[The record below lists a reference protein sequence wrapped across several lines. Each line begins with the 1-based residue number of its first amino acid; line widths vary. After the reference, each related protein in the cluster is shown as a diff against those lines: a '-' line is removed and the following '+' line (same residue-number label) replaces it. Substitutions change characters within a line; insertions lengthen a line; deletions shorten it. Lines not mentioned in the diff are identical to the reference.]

1 MSYNPQSVVKKLSVY
16 CVLLMLVGQS
26 IGCAS
31 SVPPLSEALLL
42 PEISASEGASEPP
55 SDAVSRTPA
64 DVLPRPLRLAF
75 MAGHVRAGMALY
87 RADELEMAAPH
98 LLHPVSETHQAEREG
113 LEELGFDHSLYVRVS
128 RALEANRPAVDIKNL
143 LAETETN
150 LALVTSRAGGDH
162 LTIIEFLLR
171 TIVDEYSLSI
181 NDGRLTDVG
190 EYQDAFGFSQVAI
203 EHARALSVSQRG
215 DLLDALQQLAALWPM
230 GPIPVDN
237 PTSVAVLVDAVNTML
252 VHFK

>member
-1 MSYNPQSVVKKLSVY
+1 MSYSPQSVVKNLSVY
-16 CVLLMLVGQS
+16 CILSMFVGQL

-31 SVPPLSEALLL
+31 SAPPPSEALIL
-42 PEISASEGASEPP
+42 PEISPREGATEP
-55 SDAVSRTPA
+55 SNAVSSAPA
-64 DVLPRPLRLAF
+64 DSLPRPLRLAF
-75 MAGHVRAGMALY
+75 MAGHVHAGMALY
-87 RADELEMAAPH
+87 RTGKLEMAAPH

-128 RALEANRPAVDIKNL
+128 RALEANRPVVEIKNL
-143 LAETETN
+143 LAETEAN

-181 NDGRLTDVG
+181 NDGKLTDIG
-190 EYQDAFGFSQVAI
+190 EYQDAYGFSQVAI
-203 EHARALSVSQRG
+203 EHARALPVSQRG
-215 DLLDALQQLAALWPM
+215 DLLDVLQQLALLWPM

-237 PTSVAVLVDAVNTML
+237 PTSVAVLVDAVNAIL
-252 VHFK
+252 ERLK

>member
-1 MSYNPQSVVKKLSVY
+1 MSFNPQSVVKKLSVY

-31 SVPPLSEALLL
+31 SVPPPSEALLL
-42 PEISASEGASEPP
+42 PEISASEGASEP
-55 SDAVSRTPA
+55 SNAVSSTPA

-87 RADELEMAAPH
+87 RAGELEMAAPH

-203 EHARALSVSQRG
+203 EHARALPVSQRG

-237 PTSVAVLVDAVNTML
+237 PTSVAVLVDAVNAML

>member
-1 MSYNPQSVVKKLSVY
+1 MSYNLQSLVKKLSVY

-26 IGCAS
+26 IGCAWS
-31 SVPPLSEALLL
+31 APPPSEALLL
-42 PEISASEGASEPP
+42 PQISAGESATEP
-55 SDAVSRTPA
+55 SKAVSNTPA
-64 DVLPRPLRLAF
+64 NALPRPLRLAF

-87 RADELEMAAPH
+87 RAGELEMAAPH
-98 LLHPVSETHQAEREG
+98 LLHPVSETHQAERER

-128 RALEANRPAVDIKNL
+128 RALEANRPAVEIKNL
-143 LAETETN
+143 LVATETN

-190 EYQDAFGFSQVAI
+190 EYQDAYGFSQVAI
-203 EHARALSVSQRG
+203 EHARALPVSERG

-237 PTSVAVLVDAVNTML
+237 PTSVAVLVDAANAML